1 LRNENYFKKNTIKR
15 LKSILKADFP
25 M

>member
-15 LKSILKADFP
+15 LKSILKADFS